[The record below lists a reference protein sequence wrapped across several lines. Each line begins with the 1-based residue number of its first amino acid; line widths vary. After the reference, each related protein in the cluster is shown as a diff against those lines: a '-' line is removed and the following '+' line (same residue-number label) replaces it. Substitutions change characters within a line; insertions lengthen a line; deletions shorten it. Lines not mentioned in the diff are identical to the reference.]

1 MGRNCNSTHRWEKK
15 KEEMMLLAAAL
26 LVLLSLCQ
34 PGHADCYMHNPR
46 GSNNRLNGN
55 NNNRD
60 NDNRLFD
67 SQNNDK
73 GGYCWGP
80 KMYYYVGS
88 LLPVEWTNQHE
99 CGVASDKV
107 DCQIVLQYMCA
118 PEGSDESVGV
128 RDGTTEQN
136 TPNDPTLY
144 NLRDS
149 LGNYIYGMHESYEY
163 YQHCSQRQR
172 NKGLFIADNTLNDN
186 QGARATR
193 QNNGGGQSGFECP
206 EERDYYPYWHPTPWR
221 DIAILTS
228 RMEQCAEIQA
238 NSQNVMGKGNCSVP
252 EHNTDASCIAGG
264 GTWTLVPSWGMPAPE
279 CLEAPFSRQN
289 HLGNGL
295 NGYPNMYNWTIP
307 NTPSE
312 RCVLRIRYNITTRD
326 GNKPFHKL
334 TAADNG
340 DKAPVKQNPYVSFLG
355 TYLRLAINTGQF
367 GRTFQDRSRVFE
379 IRRRPGSV
387 DPSRRIIN
395 LNVRGKRGNIVQTY
409 PSVEYDFV
417 PNIAKVKTGDYLHIQ
432 WTGCDNNPQ
441 GNDGEG
447 RQKTDRS
454 NIVPLNGV
462 LGRSVHT
469 DNLNTTSLDYL
480 VPGIPVFWS
489 ASQADLMAT
498 LGQTGCLTI
507 EELNARNNNNQ
518 GAVNTDLQN
527 CAKLNAADRY
537 FDGGLLSIGST
548 GVYRY
553 MSSRNNN
560 FSNRGQK
567 ATIVSENLVETF
579 GIVLLSISGAAF
591 AAAIVIALVVKFAP
605 ASALAASAVGV

>member
-1 MGRNCNSTHRWEKK
+1 MG
-15 KEEMMLLAAAL
+15 
-26 LVLLSLCQ
+26 
-34 PGHADCYMHNPR
+34 
-46 GSNNRLNGN
+46 
-55 NNNRD
+55 
-60 NDNRLFD
+60 
-67 SQNNDK
+67 
-73 GGYCWGP
+73 
-80 KMYYYVGS
+80 
-88 LLPVEWTNQHE
+88 
-99 CGVASDKV
+99 
-107 DCQIVLQYMCA
+107 
-118 PEGSDESVGV
+118 
-128 RDGTTEQN
+128 
-136 TPNDPTLY
+136 
-144 NLRDS
+144 
-149 LGNYIYGMHESYEY
+149 
-163 YQHCSQRQR
+163 
-172 NKGLFIADNTLNDN
+172 
-186 QGARATR
+186 
-193 QNNGGGQSGFECP
+193 
-206 EERDYYPYWHPTPWR
+206 
-221 DIAILTS
+221 
-228 RMEQCAEIQA
+228 MEQCAEIQA

-252 EHNTDASCIAGG
+252 EHNNEASCIAGG

-355 TYLRLAINTGQF
+355 TYLRLAINTDQF
-367 GRTFQDRSRVFE
+367 GRTFQDRSHVFE

-432 WTGCDNNPQ
+432 WTGCDNN
-441 GNDGEG
+441 
-447 RQKTDRS
+447 
-454 NIVPLNGV
+454 
-462 LGRSVHT
+462 H
-469 DNLNTTSLDYL
+469 
-480 VPGIPVFWS
+480 
-489 ASQADLMAT
+489 
-498 LGQTGCLTI
+498 
-507 EELNARNNNNQ
+507 Q

-591 AAAIVIALVVKFAP
+591 AAAIVFALVVKFAP